1 MQTLLLL
8 VLAFGPH
15 RDSLPPSLLAPPA
28 RKGDTIFVTSPNP
41 LVGKQ
46 PYRAEDWT
54 RIPPALPKKTV
65 RPIHIGL
72 QIGLPFVAGALWAL
86 HETLQHH
93 WGYFERKHPNANEQW
108 WNPAKSWTNKY
119 KNGDPE
125 QGRTDWPVQ
134 VTDAKHLLVLG
145 HNATL
150 FGAGIGIGFGKP
162 RKWWRYALEASA
174 SLVAYSAGNYLTYQF
189 YRPP

>member
-1 MQTLLLL
+1 MTTLLL
-8 VLAFGPH
+8 VLSLRFVS
-15 RDSLPPSLLAPPA
+15 DSVAPPSILAPPT

-41 LVGKQ
+41 FVGKQ
-46 PYRAEDWT
+46 PYDPAAWT
-54 RIPPALPKKTV
+54 RIPPALPPKKTPPV
-65 RPIHIGL
+65 RIGL
-72 QIGLPFVAGALWAL
+72 KILLPFVAGATWGL
-86 HETLQHH
+86 HETISHH
-93 WGYFERKHPNANEQW
+93 WGYFAAKHPNANPQW

-125 QGRTDWPVQ
+125 HGRTGWPVQ

-150 FGAGIGIGFGKP
+150 FGAGLSIGFGKP
-162 RKWWRYALEASA
+162 RKWWRYAIDAGV
-174 SLVAYSAGNYLTYQF
+174 SLICFSAGNFLTYQF